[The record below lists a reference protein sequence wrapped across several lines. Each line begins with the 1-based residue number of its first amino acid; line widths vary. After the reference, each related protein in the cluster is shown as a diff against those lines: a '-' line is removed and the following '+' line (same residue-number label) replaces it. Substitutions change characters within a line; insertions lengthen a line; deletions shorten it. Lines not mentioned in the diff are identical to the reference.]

1 MERRWNNLHHIE
13 RVVIDGLEVVALKLS
28 RLEILIRGKA
38 WRRSCQDLLVI
49 EELVLI
55 SSYSILDQSFLPV
68 PIDAVIVH

>member
-28 RLEILIRGKA
+28 RLEILSRGKA